1 MEEKERDA
9 GESSC
14 RQEDESCGNGVR
26 SNDPTTKTDL
36 SEMQHH
42 GDALRVLSYN
52 IRFDCKCPPSVPF
65 TSMQDEQEFQWW
77 ERRERL
83 ARVIS
88 EDVQPH
94 VLGLQ
99 EVRIAASVQGKKQ
112 VTERLGVGSS
122 CALSLSPTFPS

>member
-14 RQEDESCGNGVR
+14 RQEDESCGGEVR
-26 SNDPTTKTDL
+26 SNEPTTIDL

-42 GDALRVLSYN
+42 GDAMRVLSYN

-65 TSMQDEQEFQWW
+65 TSMQDEQEFHWW

-94 VLGLQ
+94 VMGLQ
-99 EVRIAASVQGKKQ
+99 EVGLRQGLRQ
-112 VTERLGVGSS
+112 VCKERSK
-122 CALSLSPTFPS
+122 